1 MNLNQIQF
9 LRDLD
14 KEGTFGTVQNVL
26 MSGDLSTAPFENVAK
41 YLLTCMKDERMKLL
55 AENERMRKA
64 LQKANLYT
72 NEIALGRE
80 DGGVKH

>member
-26 MSGDLSTAPFENVAK
+26 LNPDLSKIPFESACK
-41 YLLTCMKDERMKLL
+41 YLLTCMKDERMTLL

-72 NEIALGRE
+72 NEVALGKE
-80 DGGVKH
+80 G

>member
-1 MNLNQIQF
+1 MNINQIEF
-9 LRDLD
+9 IRSLD
-14 KEGTFGTVQNVL
+14 KEGSFGTVQNVL

-41 YLLTCMKDERMKLL
+41 YLLTCMKDERMTLL

-64 LQKANLYT
+64 LQKAGLYT

-80 DGGVKH
+80 G

>member
-1 MNLNQIQF
+1 MNVQQITW
-9 LRDLD
+9 LKSLD

-41 YLLTCMKDERMKLL
+41 YLLTCMKDERMTLL

-80 DGGVKH
+80 G

>member
-1 MNLNQIQF
+1 MNLNQIEF
-9 LRDLD
+9 LRSLD

-41 YLLTCMKDERMKLL
+41 YLLTCMKDERMTLL

-64 LQKANLYT
+64 LQKAGLYT
-72 NEIALGRE
+72 NEVALGRE
-80 DGGVKH
+80 G

>member
-1 MNLNQIQF
+1 MNINQIQF

-41 YLLTCMKDERMKLL
+41 YLLMCMKDERMTLL

-64 LQKANLYT
+64 LQKVNLYT

-80 DGGVKH
+80 G

>member
-1 MNLNQIQF
+1 MNINQIEF
-9 LRDLD
+9 IRSLD
-14 KEGTFGTVQNVL
+14 KDGTFGTVQNVL
-26 MSGDLSTAPFENVAK
+26 MSSDLSTVPFENVCK
-41 YLLTCMKDERMKLL
+41 YLLTCMKDERMTLL

-80 DGGVKH
+80 G

>member
-1 MNLNQIQF
+1 MTPNQVEF
-9 LRDLD
+9 LRSLD
-14 KEGTFGTVQNVL
+14 KDGTFGTIQSVL
-26 MSGDLSTAPFENVAK
+26 LNPDLSKTPFESVCK
-41 YLLTCMKDERMKLL
+41 YLLTCMKDERMTLL

-80 DGGVKH
+80 G

>member
-1 MNLNQIQF
+1 MNIQQITW
-9 LRDLD
+9 LKSLD

-41 YLLTCMKDERMKLL
+41 YLLTCMKDERMTLL

-72 NEIALGRE
+72 NEVALGKE
-80 DGGVKH
+80 G

>member
-1 MNLNQIQF
+1 MNINQIQF

-26 MSGDLSTAPFENVAK
+26 MSGD
-41 YLLTCMKDERMKLL
+41 MKDERMTLL